1 MIFGPNITGSVK
13 SLRPSNLPIGSGNG
27 ALYINQL
34 TVEGISGENYNRGC
48 TLNVDASKSNSVYK
62 DSVSTV
68 QAPANQ
74 NLIIIKF

>member
-1 MIFGPNITGSVK
+1 MLGPNITGSVK
-13 SLRPSNLPIGSGNG
+13 SLRPANLPNLSGNG

-48 TLNVDASKSNSVYK
+48 TLNIDASKSNAIYSDNVH
-62 DSVSTV
+62 TV
-68 QAPANQ
+68 QTSSNQ